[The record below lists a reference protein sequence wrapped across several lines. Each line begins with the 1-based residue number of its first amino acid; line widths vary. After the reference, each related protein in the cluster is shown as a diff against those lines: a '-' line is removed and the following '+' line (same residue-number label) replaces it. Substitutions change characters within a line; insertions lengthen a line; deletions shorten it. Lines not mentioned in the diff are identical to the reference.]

1 LNDSDLGLDE
11 PLPVLP
17 RTAFDDNLQKVM
29 EKHKEKLKEDSTSSL
44 EISGEEKKNL
54 SSSLYLT
61 PPSLSKENPKKLTKS
76 TKPKISNTPEEKEPG
91 PLETA
96 ETIDSSSSSFRELRI
111 SLLFFSLFSFFF
123 VQFFNFLFCSPF

>member
-1 LNDSDLGLDE
+1 MNEPDLGLDE

-29 EKHKEKLKEDSTSSL
+29 EKHKEKLKEDSTSSSF
-44 EISGEEKKNL
+44 EIPLEEKTS

-61 PPSLSKENPKKLTKS
+61 PPSLTKENPKRQTKS
-76 TKPKISNTPEEKEPG
+76 IKSKISNTPEEKEPG

-96 ETIDSSSSSFRELRI
+96 ETIDTSSSSSRDI
-111 SLLFFSLFSFFF
+111 CICYLLFF
-123 VQFFNFLFCSPF
+123 PFDWTF